1 MPDFF
6 DRLVARAGLREPAG
20 VARVRPRLPSLFE
33 RPQSPAEPTP
43 YQKTPRPRPTASA
56 ANPPGARSGPPGE
69 RRAEPALVQLVRQPV
84 VYRNE
89 QRVVAAPGPT
99 PVPPGPVRPPAVLRP
114 TGPPAGPPRPA
125 PRITPP
131 AAAPEPR
138 ARPKTAPPQPGPLP
152 RGPVAVSAVRRA
164 PAREPAREPA
174 PARRRQQPPRPERVV
189 HVSIGRLEVRAA
201 APGPAPRP
209 RPGRPAPVMP
219 LDEFL
224 AREEG

>member
-6 DRLVARAGLREPAG
+6 DRLVARGGLREPAG

-33 RPQSPAEPTP
+33 RPQPPAEPTP

-56 ANPPGARSGPPGE
+56 ANPPGARSGPLGE

-114 TGPPAGPPRPA
+114 TAPRPTGPPRPA
-125 PRITPP
+125 QRITPP

-138 ARPKTAPPQPGPLP
+138 ARPKTAPAAARPAAARAGG
-152 RGPVAVSAVRRA
+152 RTRR
-164 PAREPAREPA
+164 PARPPAREPA

-209 RPGRPAPVMP
+209 RPGRPAPVVP